1 MDSGYYFMV
10 SHLHRHFQAVL
21 LSTIQLEKLN
31 IGHYVGWT
39 FTMFYRYCGYIF
51 KSICLPHTY
60 VTSRTNICL
69 PVFST
74 FSDKNMIF
82 GIFTSHNHHTLPY
95 ASSGIHYYATLPSAI
110 SCPRY
115 AINNSSRVDCSPNDM
130 VTFMAFP
137 LPVYTLIVFALIS
150 IFFHLR
156 YLHKKNAIHSSFENA

>member
-39 FTMFYRYCGYIF
+39 FAMFYRYCGYLF
-51 KSICLPHTY
+51 KYICLPHTY

-69 PVFST
+69 PLFST
-74 FSDKNMIF
+74 FFDKIWF
-82 GIFTSHNHHTLPY
+82 SAFLPVTIITRSPY
-95 ASSGIHYYATLPSAI
+95 ASSGSRYYAALPSAI

-115 AINNSSRVDCSPNDM
+115 AINNSSRVDCSPYDM

-137 LPVYTLIVFALIS
+137 LPVSTLIVFALIS
-150 IFFHLR
+150 IFFS
-156 YLHKKNAIHSSFENA
+156 I